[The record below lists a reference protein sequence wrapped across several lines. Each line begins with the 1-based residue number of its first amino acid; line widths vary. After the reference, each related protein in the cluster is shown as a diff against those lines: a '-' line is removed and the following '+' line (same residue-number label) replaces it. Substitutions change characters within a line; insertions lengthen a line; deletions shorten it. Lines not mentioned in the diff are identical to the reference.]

1 MNNII
6 LIGFMGSGK
15 TSIGKQLSDM
25 NHYQFLDTDC
35 LIEQSQNK
43 KIADIFQT
51 DGEEAFREM
60 ETQCLMGLLHETQNV
75 PRILSVGGGLALRKI
90 NQELL
95 KQFGYIIF
103 LRAKPETIYCRLMND
118 KTRPLLQ
125 GDNPEIKINKLMG
138 ERNTIYESISDLVI
152 DVDNKTI
159 EDISRE
165 IMKEDI

>member
-1 MNNII
+1 
-6 LIGFMGSGK
+6 MGSGK
-15 TSIGKQLSDM
+15 TSVGKQLSNM

-51 DGEEAFREM
+51 DGEEAFRDM
-60 ETQCLMGLLHETQNV
+60 ETQCIMDLLHESQNV
-75 PRILSVGGGLALRKI
+75 PHILSVGGGLALREI

-95 KQFGYIIF
+95 KQFGYVIY

-125 GDNPEIKINKLMG
+125 GDNPEKKINKMMG
-138 ERNTIYESISDLVI
+138 ERNAIYESISDLVI
-152 DVDNKTI
+152 DVDNKMI
-159 EDISRE
+159 EEISRE
-165 IMKEDI
+165 ILEEDI